1 MFCSGNTGRGALAP
15 LFFALDLLNV
25 HPQQSGQT
33 AKSPSTIGIR
43 RISVNRI
50 KTTQSGF
57 TLIELMIVVAIIGI
71 LASVAISSY
80 QTYTVRAQVTEGLS
94 LAGNAKVP
102 IVDAFNVTGEAPAN
116 REEAGLTANATDTFG
131 KYVTSVSVVN
141 GRLDVTFGNDANALI
156 KDAVLRL
163 TPYETGTGA
172 IVWRCGQDE
181 APTNAGSVLVPM
193 GTTGGGTASSYEES
207 TVDSRYLPATCR

>member
-1 MFCSGNTGRGALAP
+1 MTRTNT
-15 LFFALDLLNV
+15 N
-25 HPQQSGQT
+25 
-33 AKSPSTIGIR
+33 
-43 RISVNRI
+43 
-50 KTTQSGF
+50 QSGF

-116 REEAGLTANATDTFG
+116 REEAGLTAEATDTFG
-131 KYVTSVSVVN
+131 KYVTSVQVVN
-141 GRLDVTFGNDANALI
+141 GRLDVTFGNEANALI

-172 IVWRCGQDE
+172 VVWRCGQDD
-181 APTNAGSVLVPM
+181 APTNAGSILVPM
-193 GTTGGGTASSYEES
+193 GTSGGGTAASYEES